1 MLGEDENYF
10 AQEAKVFE
18 CFAEQ
23 VQKAIDSIGYTDIY
37 VDATH
42 LNPKG
47 REKIFGSFRFV

>member
-18 CFAEQ
+18 CFTEQ
-23 VQKAIDSIGYTDIY
+23 IQKAIDSIEYTDIY

-47 REKIFGSFRFV
+47 REKIVDR